1 MSRPYIGAMTCR
13 TNRVVAVA
21 VAVLAASS
29 MAAGCQF
36 RPNPLFLPATADLAP
51 IAPPPPPPLDDL
63 ASPPPLDLGSPPNDL
78 ASPCTRVS
86 ATFADDPAARWSLM
100 GDATV
105 DAAGLQLTS
114 LGYNVAG
121 SAFYDTAIASDAFDA
136 TFTFRMGDGSGADGL
151 AFVVARA
158 TSAGALAPYGNGA
171 INEGYGLGYLGMD
184 GLAVELD
191 TFMDV
196 GNGDPNGNHVAV
208 VRTSDGAHL
217 LFASPGSLLRSTASR
232 TAHVRV
238 TSTHVIVELD
248 GDRALDADLPSG
260 LSIPSGPVFFG
271 FTAASSAL
279 NDRHGIRDL
288 TLIVGPAATCF

>member
-1 MSRPYIGAMTCR
+1 MTRR
-13 TNRVVAVA
+13 TNRLVAVA
-21 VAVLAASS
+21 VYVAS

-36 RPNPLFLPATADLAP
+36 RPNPLFSPATADLAP
-51 IAPPPPPPLDDL
+51 IAPPPLPPDDL
-63 ASPPPLDLGSPPNDL
+63 ASPPTMDLGSPATDL
-78 ASPCTRVS
+78 ASPCTHVS
-86 ATFADDPAARWSLM
+86 ASFANDPSSRWSIM

-105 DAAGLQLTS
+105 DAGGLQLTS

-121 SAFYDTAIASDAFDA
+121 SAFYDVAIPSDAFDA

-158 TSAGALAPYGNGA
+158 TAASALAPYGNGA
-171 INEGYGLGYLGMD
+171 FNEGYGLGYLGMD

-196 GNGDPNGNHVAV
+196 GNGDPNGNHVAL

-217 LFASPGSLLRSTASR
+217 LFGTPGSLLRSTASR

-238 TSTHVIVELD
+238 TSTHVTVEVD
-248 GDRALDADLPSG
+248 GDRTLDADLPSG
-260 LSIPSGPVFFG
+260 LAIPAGPVFFG
-271 FTAASSAL
+271 FTSASSAL
-279 NDRHGIRDL
+279 NDHHGVRDL